1 MKTAKTFRTDFTGLG
16 QGTGSQAEVEGA
28 LAAEVRR

>member
-1 MKTAKTFRTDFTGLG
+1 MKSAKAFRTDFTGWG